1 MHSLFAI
8 VLESTSHEDTIK
20 RGKRGLKKKKHCI
33 SCMGKKSENKQTS
46 LSSKGVLGNGKRL
59 TDLV

>member
-20 RGKRGLKKKKHCI
+20 RGKRGLKKKNTALAVW
-33 SCMGKKSENKQTS
+33 GKSQKTNKLHYHRKESLEMERDSQT
-46 LSSKGVLGNGKRL
+46 
-59 TDLV
+59 